1 MFGAAKKRAR
11 LTKRLSVW
19 LYYSSLGAVA
29 AVRAAWDLALAF
41 GECADLACT
50 IGWDA
55 GKVMAARDWEACSAV
70 SVGCVSTVGDVSSPG
85 TRVPPPT
92 PR

>member
-1 MFGAAKKRAR
+1 MSPCGQSIWTPYLDRHVLF
-11 LTKRLSVW
+11 
-19 LYYSSLGAVA
+19 SLGAVA

-55 GKVMAARDWEACSAV
+55 GKVMAARDWEACSA
-70 SVGCVSTVGDVSSPG
+70 
-85 TRVPPPT
+85 
-92 PR
+92 